1 MKDNL
6 YIYKHLYIII
16 YIFIIIM
23 KKWIYFTMWDVKF

>member
-23 KKWIYFTMWDVKF
+23 KK